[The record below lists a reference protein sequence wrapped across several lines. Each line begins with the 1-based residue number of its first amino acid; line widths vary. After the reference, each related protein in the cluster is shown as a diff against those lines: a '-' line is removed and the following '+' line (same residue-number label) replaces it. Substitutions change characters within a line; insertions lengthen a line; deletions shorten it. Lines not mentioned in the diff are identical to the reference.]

1 MNKLESESL
10 WDSRLAV
17 FVSLE
22 MIMIFKLWVWD
33 WAPDIEQRQSVWEM
47 RET

>member
-10 WDSRLAV
+10 WDSGFVV

-22 MIMIFKLWVWD
+22 MIMIFKFWVWD
-33 WAPDIEQRQSVWEM
+33 WVFDIE
-47 RET
+47 